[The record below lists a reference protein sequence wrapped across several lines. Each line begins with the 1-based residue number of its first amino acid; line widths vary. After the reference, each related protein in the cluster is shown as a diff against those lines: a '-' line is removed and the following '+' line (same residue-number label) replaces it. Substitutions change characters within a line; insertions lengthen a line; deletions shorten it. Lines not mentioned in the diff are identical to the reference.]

1 MRLNNRR
8 KNPAALMTIGM
19 SCLVLGV
26 LWPDIVP
33 HIANVGPNL
42 SHFLRGLLFG
52 VSLAMNLMSIVI
64 SRRQRGCSGS

>member
-1 MRLNNRR
+1 MLFKNHRQ
-8 KNPAALMTIGM
+8 NPAALIAMGM
-19 SCLVLGV
+19 SCLAVGV

-33 HIANVGPNL
+33 HIANIGPNL